1 MHWPCA
7 RSRSRMA
14 SWGRILFLAVALS
27 WAAPVAAGPSP
38 RDVMDARELIVAA
51 IGNWEGPNRLAWQGL
66 VLAAEEINRTGGLLG
81 KPVALRRNDV
91 PDDVRQAVKQA
102 RDIADDPATALAV
115 LDSSRSLTL
124 PVSTV
129 LAFHGIPTFLTGAST
144 PFTEVNLPHLF
155 RLSPSDTDEMR
166 YLAAFCVRK
175 GLRRIT
181 IIVAHGDTSTLDAN
195 TFETEARAAG
205 LEVAVRL
212 ECERDASEGELRQ
225 VLAGVKNDRT
235 FDALFYAGPASQAL
249 KLLRAAVAQ
258 GIEQP
263 VIGGSRWDTP
273 ELTLA
278 ADSLRT
284 SVYLATP
291 FAPDRKAQ
299 RFSAAYRQ
307 AYGESPDVHAAVNY
321 NALLLY
327 AQAVRRCG
335 SANPD
340 RLLDTLYGAFHWD
353 GPFGPVRIN
362 KHGAIIFPRLY
373 IKRFIKGG
381 VGLITFAAP
390 NLEHW
395 H

>member
-7 RSRSRMA
+7 RSRSQVALR
-14 SWGRILFLAVALS
+14 GRILFLAAALL
-27 WAAPVAAGPSP
+27 WAAPVAAGPGP
-38 RDVMDARELIVAA
+38 RDIMGAKELLVAA
-51 IGNWEGPNRLAWQGL
+51 IGNWGGGNRLAWQGL
-66 VLAAEEINRTGGLLG
+66 ALAAEEINRSGGLLG
-81 KPVALRRNDV
+81 KPVKLWRNEV
-91 PDDVRQAVKQA
+91 PGEVRQAIKQA

-115 LDSSRSLTL
+115 LDSSRDVAL

-129 LAFHGIPTFLTGAST
+129 LAFHGIPTFLTGESA

-166 YLAAFCVRK
+166 YLAAFCLRK

-181 IIVAHGDTSTLDAN
+181 VVVAHGVTSTLYAN
-195 TFETEARAAG
+195 TFETEARAMG
-205 LEVAVRL
+205 LEVALRL

-225 VLAGVKNDRT
+225 VLGGIKNDHA
-235 FDALFYAGPASQAL
+235 FDALFYAGPATQAL
-249 KLLRAAVAQ
+249 KLLRASAAQ
-258 GIEQP
+258 GIEKP
-263 VIGGSRWDTP
+263 FIGGSQWDTP
-273 ELTLA
+273 ELALA
-278 ADSLRT
+278 ADSQRM

-299 RFSAAYRQ
+299 RFSTAYRQ
-307 AYGESPDVHAAVNY
+307 AYGESPDIHAAVNY

-327 AQAVRRCG
+327 AQAVRLSG

-340 RLLDTLYGAFHWD
+340 RMLDTLYGAFHWD

-362 KHGAIIFPRLY
+362 KHGAIIFPTLY
-373 IKRFIKGG
+373 IKHFAKGG
-381 VGLITFAAP
+381 VRLITFASP

>member
-1 MHWPCA
+1 
-7 RSRSRMA
+7 MA
-14 SWGRILFLAVALS
+14 SWGRILFLALALL
-27 WAAPVAAGPSP
+27 WAAPVAAGPGP
-38 RDVMDARELIVAA
+38 RDIMDAKEVLVAA
-51 IGNWEGPNRLAWQGL
+51 IGNWGGHNRLAWQG
-66 VLAAEEINRTGGLLG
+66 VALAVEEINRSGGILG
-81 KPVALRRNDV
+81 KPVRLWRNDV
-91 PDDVRQAVKQA
+91 PGEARQAIKQA

-115 LDSSRSLTL
+115 LDSSRGVAL
-124 PVSTV
+124 PMSTV
-129 LAFHGIPTFLTGAST
+129 LAFHGIPTFLTGEST

-166 YLAAFCVRK
+166 YLAAFCIRK

-181 IIVAHGDTSTLDAN
+181 IIVAHGDTATLAAN
-195 TFETEARAAG
+195 TFETEARAMG
-205 LEVAVRL
+205 LEVALRL

-225 VLAGVKNDRT
+225 VLAGVNNDHT

-249 KLLRAAVAQ
+249 KLLRAAAAQ
-258 GIEQP
+258 GIEKP
-263 VIGGSRWDTP
+263 FIGGSQWDTP
-273 ELTLA
+273 ELALA
-278 ADSLRT
+278 TGLQRA

-291 FAPDRKAQ
+291 FAPDRKAK
-299 RFSAAYRQ
+299 RFSTAYRQ
-307 AYGESPDVHAAVNY
+307 AYGESPDIQAAVNY

-327 AQAVRRCG
+327 AQAARLSG

-340 RLLDTLYGAFHWD
+340 RVMGTLYGAFHWD

-373 IKRFIKGG
+373 IKHFTKGG